1 MEIIDNNKLILG
13 YQFTENDGLINRVWW
28 PNAWPYNDDEFE
40 IFIDKL
46 LTNHRYWNSQFDKTK
61 ESIIDYFKRTN
72 IELHLIHRFS
82 RKYNSYDILNVN
94 VIHNRRYIFPFQL
107 YSSSSWMFLDYW
119 KEHGIY
125 LSEKVK
131 SDCRN
136 GLCKILIYDFAEG
149 HGEFHHVKP
158 FIESQSKIHSIPI
171 DSFVFADCNIITP
184 QLLKS
189 MGTRGFY
196 RNTFETSS
204 VNPLSLGEYENRINF
219 YKNPTQLPYHFICLN
234 RSERRLRMN
243 LANEIFNRWNDKFLW
258 SLNKFDFDEILFTDI
273 NAMFNER
280 CDASNWF
287 KRGDVKFTREFY
299 NSLPKKIDIEF
310 EVNDIELKLHLHEQA
325 YINVVT
331 ETKFYE
337 KNTIFFSEKIYKPIA
352 AIQPFIVFS
361 TANFLK
367 SLRAEGYKT
376 FHPFIN
382 EEYDTI
388 EDDDVR
394 FNTLL
399 NEIDRLSKFTHA
411 EMIHLIKQC
420 SDICI
425 YNYNH
430 WRVNHELDI
439 KSLYFINELKVWA
452 NELNFQSTSNVGN
465 DNKSYKRII

>member
-1 MEIIDNNKLILG
+1 MNHKLIVG
-13 YQFTENDGLINRVWW
+13 YEFTQAGTNSTTNYLDVYW
-28 PNAWPYNDDEFE
+28 PNGWPYEQDSFSK
-40 IFIDKL
+40 FIDDF
-46 LTNHRYWNSQFDKTK
+46 LTPNSNWNSDISKDKNSVINYMLQRK
-61 ESIIDYFKRTN
+61 S
-72 IELHLIHRFS
+72 ELHIATPNLLNLELIDV
-82 RKYNSYDILNVN
+82 YNVN
-94 VIHNRRYIFPFQL
+94 DIHDKHYVFPFNL
-107 YSSSSWMFLDYW
+107 YTSIQFLNMNYFLTD
-119 KEHGIY
+119 GIY
-125 LSEKVK
+125 LSDKVK
-131 SDCRN
+131 NDCRN
-136 GLCKILIYDFAEG
+136 GFCKILVYDLSEG
-149 HGEFHHVKP
+149 HGEHMQLVKN
-158 FIESQSKIHSIPI
+158 FIETQSKIHSIPM
-171 DSFVFADCNIITP
+171 DSFSFSDCNILTP
-184 QLLKS
+184 KNQKS
-189 MGTRGFY
+189 YGVRGFY
-196 RNTFETSS
+196 RNNFEKCMVSPLHIEQYEDR
-204 VNPLSLGEYENRINF
+204 VNFS
-219 YKNPTQLPYHFICLN
+219 KNPTELPYHFICLN
-234 RSERRLRMN
+234 RSIRRHRIN
-243 LANEIFNRWNDKFLW
+243 FANEIFNRWNDKFLW
-258 SLNKFDFDEILFTDI
+258 SHNIFNFNQNLFQNGDGDGSNFIDRMFLNGELT
-273 NAMFNER
+273 FN
-280 CDASNWF
+280 
-287 KRGDVKFTREFY
+287 KEFY

-367 SLRAEGYKT
+367 SLRSEGYKT